1 MPLIEIKDFNLLINN
16 KPFFDQPVKKKTRS
30 IRKTCQN
37 VMKLYHQKHYEPLHS
52 ITKLFISGKQQ
63 KAILN
68 FSIDSLIVTE
78 QYN

>member
-1 MPLIEIKDFNLLINN
+1 
-16 KPFFDQPVKKKTRS
+16 
-30 IRKTCQN
+30 
-37 VMKLYHQKHYEPLHS
+37 MKLYHQKHYEPLHS
-52 ITKLFISGKQQ
+52 TTKLFISGKQQ

>member
-1 MPLIEIKDFNLLINN
+1 
-16 KPFFDQPVKKKTRS
+16 
-30 IRKTCQN
+30 
-37 VMKLYHQKHYEPLHS
+37 MKLYHQKHYEPLHS

>member
-1 MPLIEIKDFNLLINN
+1 MSPYKFIKTNKHKYSSKIN
-16 KPFFDQPVKKKTRS
+16 FTG
-30 IRKTCQN
+30 
-37 VMKLYHQKHYEPLHS
+37 KLEELHS

-68 FSIDSLIVTE
+68 FSINSLIVTE